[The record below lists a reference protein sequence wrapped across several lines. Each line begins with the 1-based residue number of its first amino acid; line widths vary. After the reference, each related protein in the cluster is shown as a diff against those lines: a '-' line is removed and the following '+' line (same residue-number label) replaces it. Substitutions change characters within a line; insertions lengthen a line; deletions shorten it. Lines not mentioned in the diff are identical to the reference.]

1 MYTVNVKRDFIAQ
14 HFLIG
19 GDWGSENQ
27 KHSHHYQLNVELEGA
42 SLDKHGYLVDILD
55 IEKNVDEMVSRYK
68 EVTLN
73 DLPEFKGLNPS
84 IEHFSRILCQALLK
98 RISAPNVR
106 ALKVTIKENQIASAS
121 YRQEL

>member
-1 MYTVNVKRDFIAQ
+1 MYTVSVNRDFVAQ
-14 HFLIG
+14 HFLVG

-27 KHSHHYQLNVELEGA
+27 KHSHHYQLKVELEGA
-42 SLDKHGYLVDILD
+42 SLDKHGYLVDVLD
-55 IEKNVDEMVSRYK
+55 IEKNVDEMVARHK

-106 ALKVTIKENQIASAS
+106 AIKVTIKENQIASAS